1 MNGISKRK
9 KYSEEALEYMIHHVF
24 LPPKLPGGDDYKSHK
39 DTALLDTTI
48 ESLVRFK
55 GHVNKKELIAVES
68 VLDMLM
74 NLASARDSDGF
85 ISEEKLLTALREM
98 GRNGGNLSLHIP
110 AQNAGLIISRVDNSI
125 HLEAF
130 ELSPLNEAVNTTK
143 GRLQRDF
150 PGPAISLDAQ
160 VFEKASFRATL
171 AQALA
176 TMSFQSAPGTK
187 PQVKKA
193 GQMHDEDRDTT
204 HPKMVTELLIG
215 FLRSVGEPAMVPRI
229 WKNTR
234 EEVLWSDSRSPWR
247 RSPLWLLIR
256 VSIQLTFI
264 RISES
269 SFAPE
274 TLYKSFMVFLMANIL
289 ERSLE
294 MSVPSDL
301 LHSMNAKISRRLLK
315 LGPDVNEEV
324 QKFIGIVL
332 HKAKSLL
339 DVRWSKIMQQE
350 ASPYNFSRLERLDF
364 ERDTTIL
371 LPELD
376 MYLEAISNRKNGKHP
391 VMLKPKS
398 NFVRYDAKELP
409 DRLKDWTYEF
419 IPFNLK
425 SLETWVASSLE
436 TWLNDNEQD
445 SNTCTELGTLIGT
458 YHDIA
463 SKYYS
468 GNPEGISIMLLTIME
483 LWVACDGSATKS
495 CHLLLDYDPGV
506 PAELLQNLLLP
517 YKSQMVRLDRLE
529 AYIEKRR
536 NCAKFPA
543 PHIFLNFGYKNTFAA
558 RYFAQSPKHQ
568 QLLEVINAKAESDR
582 KAKLEELHQKKA
594 QYDSLMTLHRQS
606 NCKYYT
612 YEDTLTGLS
621 EERHDSRCPKCSYQ
635 SQATAL
641 KIRIH
646 EWPLPSNKWEE
657 RCTVFE
663 LRVPRSIGAWRD
675 TTFYLLRDVLQCSP
689 ASRES
694 PRAYHSPDSYS
705 GLSSFFVP
713 FNSNRRIGLLSQN
726 KPHEITHRRHK
737 PVSTYTSSDVCL
749 ANGLSYKYYDNDNR
763 IFIGELVVG
772 DQAPKDCTY
781 QMPAK
786 STSLQKFIYRPAQIP
801 SGPSPNTAISNQFE
815 CPDHMS
821 LDEYKALSTVPLGCR
836 IQWLHLLREIS
847 LPSIDFRKV
856 ETSLVTLQ
864 IIYQAG
870 PKSGGLILRE
880 SHSVLGDE
888 KFSLYLLS
896 ALNGALERVRE
907 NWESSQALQTFSSL
921 AQRILSLTSSEEVVS
936 YCLEYLADIRAVT
949 FNWVGLLKQK
959 VHGATNDD
967 QRIDLGAKAVEIAL
981 TCVDSFNI
989 DEEYMKS
996 LLSVSESATIFIQC
1010 STVIQE
1016 AELSTSKTTSPIKF
1030 LLHQRWKALSHRCHA
1045 LIAEEILKNN
1055 NSCLDDAI
1063 KQSWSAYEAG
1073 NGWEVASSEAN
1084 HWLVTQSSPNSK
1096 SSPIWVHFNLLDC
1109 ELLVNGVPLARLP
1122 AQYERHPSYT
1132 TLFGNSTIEVMPT
1145 AIPGMQFSGKEEYAS
1160 YILHFGFVSASGL
1173 SGSSRSQDSDLLVM
1187 AMKGGRTMELIPS
1200 RILRGNFPTSF
1211 VDDFIHWY
1219 DSTDLSVELRPID
1232 DPWKSSPTN
1241 WRLINSASG
1250 LGWQLTKDG
1259 NSLASF
1265 KSETA
1270 TCISHILSPLEDPLG
1285 IHGVFNR
1292 QSLSLD
1298 IDLPRLQLSFSLNLK
1313 DSSLHSK
1320 QFRGM
1325 SVDQDQSIGT
1335 LVGLSNKLILKNQKQ
1350 GTRRILVPQRSV
1362 KIIPGASHVSVSIET
1377 TLATVVHVYD
1387 INALLVTSH
1396 CLPDPLTGRTGT
1408 EQSLSILGSSG
1419 VRSFGRL
1426 TEENISTLDQ
1436 IARLTP
1442 ERSYYP
1448 ANERVMQRVTWSPRL
1463 GFLSQQGGFYTIV
1476 KSIFRQAEISKI
1488 FYPTAD
1494 FVLPNIDKTD
1504 QELLDRDSIRSST
1517 FRVSGY
1523 GAEDH
1528 TTKHDARYSARHVAS
1543 NLAPGNRAFF
1553 ISSVIYRDQK
1563 AISFQVPSSSHLK
1576 AQLWTFLQQTPEIL
1590 GAHGSLKPSQMVYDA
1605 TLLKD
1610 GSELLSKYWVVLHEL
1625 LKDSTSWIDRFR
1637 LMMWLS
1643 TLAFSED
1650 ANLDVL
1656 CVLASF
1662 FTIPAISQVPVPSM
1676 SLFKPH
1682 QGKHAVKNEISAL
1695 IRSAFRPW
1703 NRCPEILLPTHAG
1716 ETASASS
1723 SRRHRTFQINQNN
1736 GASDLVDSLYSQ
1748 FPCEAPIVAAHCA
1761 SSSTYIDVTKAVAA
1775 VRPKFEAWFANYSL
1789 YEYLGKV
1796 SDKVNHQTFR
1806 SIEAPAF
1813 SFFVPECIP
1822 QRRRQGFVS
1831 IDDIFNESVPPVL
1844 SHLKSDTA
1852 NLLVKVSSPEIS
1864 SSRLSGLID
1873 RLDARAQSKYEKDYI
1888 KNLRDS
1894 ISSLQGREEKFR
1906 LKPASEVCDALSC
1919 HLDNCKLSYDSIHS
1933 AITSALNFDTGS
1945 TYAAASIVGQWPR
1958 VSSIFILEQLSRSR
1972 WTKIKKWQ
1980 PCVTQYGINLTEL
1993 QRAERLSA
2001 LVTKDEELIKEL
2013 RNPGHTNWTPL
2024 EYPEAL
2030 LLEVESGIMIRD
2042 VQEQIAQQMRDPPSN
2057 ENAVM
2062 QLNMGEGKSSV
2073 IVPIVAVALANGSTL
2088 VRVVVAK
2095 PQSKQMFQ
2103 MLISKLGGLL
2113 DRRVYHMPFSRELKL
2128 DVAEAEAI
2136 RSMCREC
2143 MENGGVLLV
2152 QPEHILSFQLMGLE
2166 CMITGKDQVGKSLLN
2181 TQEFFDTSSRDI
2193 VDESDENFSV
2203 KFELIYTMG
2212 TQRPIELSPERWVCI
2227 QEVLSLVRTL
2237 VPLVKKEFPDSVEV
2251 DQRRTGS
2258 FPRTRVLRAAAGQ
2271 KLFIVIARR
2280 ICETGLNGFPIARQ
2294 PEAIRQSVHKYITER
2309 DLTQSDISQ
2318 VENQSEG
2325 GFWNDSTSQIL
2336 LLLRGLLAGGVL
2348 SFALGQKRWR
2358 VNYGLDSTRSPPTKL
2373 AVPYRAKDNPAP
2385 RSEFSHPD
2393 VVLVLTSL
2401 SFYYSGLKN
2410 DELLL
2415 ALNHLSK
2422 SDQAEEE
2429 YQEWVKDAPGLSA
2442 AFKCISGINLK
2453 DEAQC
2458 VELVFPSL
2466 RYAKAAVDYY
2476 LAHIVFPKEMK
2487 EFPHKL
2493 SASGWDIGRCKTL
2506 PTTGFSGTNDSR
2518 KVLPLSVGHLD
2529 LQEQKHTNA
2538 LVLDYLLRPEN
2549 GVAIMPGRGATCGS
2563 DAELLM
2569 EMVTKM
2575 KPEVRVIL
2583 DVGAQ
2588 ILELSNIMVARQ
2600 WLEMAS
2606 DRNDTQAAV
2615 FFDDHDELC
2624 VVDRKGRVESWQTSP
2639 FATQPDACVIFLD
2652 EAHTRGTDLKL
2663 PIHYRA
2669 AVTLGPSL
2677 TKDRL
2682 VQACMRMRQLG
2693 KGQSVVFCIPQE
2705 VRDKILERSLK
2716 SDQVSIEVSDV
2727 LEWAISETSA
2737 DIRRSMPLW
2746 MTQGQRFERQ
2756 NAICAGAHAAGNRQ
2770 ISKDTAEKFLE
2781 DEAQSLEDRYRPR
2794 FETHDT
2800 IFGETG
2806 ENKNLKLIRDR
2817 CQEFTDLEFSSSTL
2831 QEEQERELSPEIEA
2845 ERQIQKPKPA
2855 APASHKIDRDLM
2867 TFVVH
2872 GTPVPGSKAYKPA
2885 FEALADTSAAAYLDI
2900 AQLPRDLLV
2909 TADFA
2914 STVVVSGKS
2923 YVSDWYQRPVQ
2934 WILTSTRKREEN
2946 VKFMMIISPF
2956 EAHELLPQ
2964 IANSKR
2970 VTLHLYSPRPNM
2982 GFRALDGLDL
2992 YTVPVRPAMPTIPRH
3007 LITQLNLFAGQLYFS
3022 SYQEYV
3028 EVCQLLGLA
3037 YEKSG
3042 PGTIVAA
3049 DGFIIHRNGCA
3060 GPGSDCTLKDS
3071 PVKFLKVLMTKI
3083 RRNCEGID
3091 KTHMGQILGGKILLP
3106 ADLETSEAV
3115 GFTGK

>member
-24 LPPKLPGGDDYKSHK
+24 LPPKLPGGDDYKSRK

-98 GRNGGNLSLHIP
+98 GRNGGGNLSLHIP

-215 FLRSVGEPAMVPRI
+215 FLRS
-229 WKNTR
+229 
-234 EEVLWSDSRSPWR
+234 
-247 RSPLWLLIR
+247 
-256 VSIQLTFI
+256 LTFI

-315 LGPDVNEEV
+315 LGPDIDEEV

-376 MYLEAISNRKNGKHP
+376 MYLEAISNRKNGEHP

-495 CHLLLDYDPGV
+495 CHLLLEYDPGV

-594 QYDSLMTLHRQS
+594 QYESLMTLHRQS

-663 LRVPRSIGAWRD
+663 
-675 TTFYLLRDVLQCSP
+675 
-689 ASRES
+689 
-694 PRAYHSPDSYS
+694 
-705 GLSSFFVP
+705 
-713 FNSNRRIGLLSQN
+713 
-726 KPHEITHRRHK
+726 
-737 PVSTYTSSDVCL
+737 
-749 ANGLSYKYYDNDNR
+749 
-763 IFIGELVVG
+763 IFMGELVVG
-772 DQAPKDCTY
+772 DQVPKDCTY

-1259 NSLASF
+1259 DSLASF

-1298 IDLPRLQLSFSLNLK
+1298 IDLPRLQLSFI
-1313 DSSLHSK
+1313 
-1320 QFRGM
+1320 
-1325 SVDQDQSIGT
+1325 DQDQSIGT

-1350 GTRRILVPQRSV
+1350 GTRRILVPQGSV

-1387 INALLVTSH
+1387 INALLGTLVDNQNLQSKLFLCYLHAVTSH

-1517 FRVSGY
+1517 FRVSG
-1523 GAEDH
+1523 
-1528 TTKHDARYSARHVAS
+1528 HVAS

-1703 NRCPEILLPTHAG
+1703 NP
-1716 ETASASS
+1716 
-1723 SRRHRTFQINQNN
+1723 
-1736 GASDLVDSLYSQ
+1736 
-1748 FPCEAPIVAAHCA
+1748 
-1761 SSSTYIDVTKAVAA
+1761 VAA
-1775 VRPKFEAWFANYSL
+1775 VKPKFEAWFANYSL

-2682 VQACMRMRQLG
+2682 VQGKSDSQSLLLLLTLVACMRMRQLG